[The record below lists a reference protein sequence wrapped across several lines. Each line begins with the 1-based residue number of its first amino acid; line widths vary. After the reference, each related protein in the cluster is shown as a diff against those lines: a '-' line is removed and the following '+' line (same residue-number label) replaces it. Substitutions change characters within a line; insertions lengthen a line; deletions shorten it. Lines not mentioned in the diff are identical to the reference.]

1 MDPRFTSLEANFDA
15 VLCGLTMW
23 EARVDRRG
31 NRASAGLSARSKV
44 VVWPARDALKAIMCA
59 AIDVVLRHA
68 GLDAADMQTMDGERF
83 DGFLTATIANERVT

>member
-23 EARVDRRG
+23 QARVDRRG
-31 NRASAGLSARSKV
+31 NRASAGLSARSK
-44 VVWPARDALKAIMCA
+44 
-59 AIDVVLRHA
+59 VVLRHA

>member
-1 MDPRFTSLEANFDA
+1 M
-15 VLCGLTMW
+15 
-23 EARVDRRG
+23 
-31 NRASAGLSARSKV
+31 
-44 VVWPARDALKAIMCA
+44 WPARDALKAIMCA